1 MCNKKY
7 LVTYIFNGDSMK
19 KQIGLSLSG
28 GGAKGAAHIGVLKA
42 LEEEKIGINYISGTS
57 SGSIVAGLYAIGYE
71 PDEILEIFK
80 TNAKKIKY
88 YDLKNIL
95 KLIFGIL
102 FKRKIIIEGLS
113 NGSTIEKLM
122 KKKCLEKG
130 IENIKKTRIP
140 LLIPAVKVSNGEVTF
155 FSSKLTRSSFSDEIE
170 YIDNIDI
177 PSAVRAS
184 CSYPGVFVPKN
195 INGNKYID
203 GGVRENIP
211 WKGLKEVGAN
221 TVVSVIFEKQIKE
234 KSKIN
239 IVDIIEGSL
248 NIMGHELANYEL
260 VGECEVLKIKT
271 KDVGLLE
278 IKKIDELYKMGYEQ
292 TKKQIISYKK
302 KNA

>member
-1 MCNKKY
+1 
-7 LVTYIFNGDSMK
+7 MK

-28 GGAKGAAHIGVLKA
+28 GGVKGAAHIGVLKA

-80 TNAKKIKY
+80 ANAKKIKY
-88 YDLKNIL
+88 YDLKNVL
-95 KLIFGIL
+95 KLIFGI
-102 FKRKIIIEGLS
+102 FIERKIIIEGLTD
-113 NGSTIEKLM
+113 GMEIEKLM
-122 KKKCLEKG
+122 KEKCIEKN
-130 IENIKKTRIP
+130 IMNIKDTQIP
-140 LLIPAVKVSNGEVTF
+140 LLIPAVKLHNGEVTF
-155 FSSKLTRSSFSDEIE
+155 FSSRLTRNSFSDEIE
-170 YIDNIDI
+170 YVDNIDI

-195 INGNKYID
+195 INENKYID

-211 WKGLKEVGAN
+211 WKGLKEIGAD
-221 TVVSVIFEKQIKE
+221 TIISVIFEKTIKE
-234 KSKIN
+234 KCKIN
-239 IVDIIEGSL
+239 IIDIIESSL

-278 IKKIDELYKMGYEQ
+278 TKKIDELYKMGYEQ
-292 TKKQIISYKK
+292 TKKQIITYKK

>member
-1 MCNKKY
+1 
-7 LVTYIFNGDSMK
+7 MK
-19 KQIGLSLSG
+19 EKIGLSLSG
-28 GGAKGAAHIGVLKA
+28 GGVKGAAHIGVLKA
-42 LEEEKIGINYISGTS
+42 LEEENVEINYIAGTS
-57 SGSIVAGLYAIGYE
+57 SGSIVAALYSIGYK
-71 PDEILEIFK
+71 PNEILEIFK

-102 FKRKIIIEGLS
+102 LKRKIIIEGLTDG
-113 NGSTIEKLM
+113 NAIEKLM
-122 KKKCLEKG
+122 REKCLEKN
-130 IENIKKTRIP
+130 IENINNTRIP
-140 LLIPAVKVSNGEVTF
+140 LLIPAVKLHNGEVTF
-155 FSSKLTRSSFSDEIE
+155 FSSKLTRNSFSDEIE
-170 YIDNIDI
+170 YINNIDI

-211 WKGLKEVGAN
+211 WKGLKKIGAG
-221 TVVSVIFEKQIKE
+221 TVVSVIFEKQIKG

-239 IVDIIEGSL
+239 VVDIIESSL

-260 VGECEVLKIKT
+260 IGECEVLKIKT

-278 IKKIDELYKMGYEQ
+278 TKKIDELYKMGYEQ
-292 TKKQIISYKK
+292 TKKQISAYKK
-302 KNA
+302 KKA